1 MRKLINHMQHW
12 HYVHKEALR
21 RTLMH
26 ITMSNPLSM
35 AQDTTIRIFIDTN
48 DAILDDPPFVWPV
61 KVTITMAEKEQSCHP
76 PSVSSDVQQQTRGNE
91 EAGIDKANDEDD
103 KDDDNY
109 KGKTVRYTLVFPGF
123 EVDNVIVLKLKDL
136 MEELRHQEEIAKEG
150 EMSHITF
157 TTQVDWDLMFLHVCA
172 TRSATHRGVAI
183 RTALL
188 DAAMETARMINP
200 IAYEQF
206 NEVRRIQRKT
216 TRSKTQ
222 KDGVDVILST
232 VTYNIK
238 PSRWWLETFE
248 NTGAWDILEKAGT
261 LDEIVNSFV
270 ESNQEACY

>member
-1 MRKLINHMQHW
+1 
-12 HYVHKEALR
+12 
-21 RTLMH
+21 
-26 ITMSNPLSM
+26 MSNPLSV
-35 AQDTTIRIFIDTN
+35 AQDTTIRIFMDTN
-48 DAILDDPPFVWPV
+48 DVILDDPPFVWPV
-61 KVTITMAEKEQSCHP
+61 KVTITMAEKEQSCHL

-91 EAGIDKANDEDD
+91 EAGIDKANDEED

-109 KGKTVRYTLVFPGF
+109 KGKT
-123 EVDNVIVLKLKDL
+123 DL

-150 EMSHITF
+150 ELSHITF

-238 PSRWWLETFE
+238 PSRWWLEIFK
-248 NTGAWDILEKAGT
+248 NTGAWDILEKGGT
-261 LDEIVNSFV
+261 LDEIVNSFI
-270 ESNQEACY
+270 ESNKEICY

>member
-1 MRKLINHMQHW
+1 
-12 HYVHKEALR
+12 
-21 RTLMH
+21 MH
-26 ITMSNPLSM
+26 ITMSNPLSV
-35 AQDTTIRIFIDTN
+35 AQDTTIRIFMDTN
-48 DAILDDPPFVWPV
+48 DVILDDPPFVWPV
-61 KVTITMAEKEQSCHP
+61 KVTITMAEKEQSCHL

-91 EAGIDKANDEDD
+91 EAGIDKANDEED

-150 EMSHITF
+150 ELSHITF

-238 PSRWWLETFE
+238 PSRWWLEIFK
-248 NTGAWDILEKAGT
+248 NTGAWDILEKGGT
-261 LDEIVNSFV
+261 LDEIVNSFI
-270 ESNQEACY
+270 EC